1 MDSSR
6 GDVLCLQDSIMKE
19 KELLAVISLPGRYEV
34 ITREDGSFIV
44 IPVPPDAILISND
57 SHIHSVIFFRQDKD

>member
-1 MDSSR
+1 
-6 GDVLCLQDSIMKE
+6 MKE